1 MKEGEDI
8 FFDQL
13 LFELSLA
20 KENYSLAI
28 SSSFN
33 ALTALLKRNPHEL
46 RIKNYNPACLS
57 AWRANMHIQFVLD
70 IYACT
75 AGNPKHRPYPRP
87 SKNENTNWRDY
98 IDTIR
103 EELPLIYR
111 NRTLFEDF
119 RQNLE
124 GYVIA

>member
-1 MKEGEDI
+1 
-8 FFDQL
+8 
-13 LFELSLA
+13 
-20 KENYSLAI
+20 
-28 SSSFN
+28 
-33 ALTALLKRNPHEL
+33 
-46 RIKNYNPACLS
+46 
-57 AWRANMHIQFVLD
+57 MHIQFVLD

-75 AGNPKHRPYPRP
+75 AGNPKHRPYPRS

-119 RQNLE
+119 RQNLK
-124 GYVIA
+124 GYVLRLGNLTSLIGLLMPLN